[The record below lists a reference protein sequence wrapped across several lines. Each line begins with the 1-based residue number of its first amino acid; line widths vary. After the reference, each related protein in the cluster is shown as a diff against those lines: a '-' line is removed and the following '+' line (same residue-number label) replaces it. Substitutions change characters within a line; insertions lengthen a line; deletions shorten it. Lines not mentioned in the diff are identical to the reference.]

1 MFGSPYNDPS
11 RMFGSL
17 YHNPYRQDFRAEL
30 YQHEEVMRH
39 AIIDSMRN
47 YSIAWNSAFDAYG
60 QKLSEAER
68 ADYCRQE
75 NLCILK
81 SKASGLWREIPSTK
95 DPSMNFEL
103 SGSFTDYKSLTEFT
117 HKNAAYYL
125 KKTDADIIR
134 PGVVVAKLE
143 TNQDKAH
150 WQVYHSDNILKTAQT
165 LFSEQFKDHFNK
177 QLLEQNS
184 RGFINWARGL
194 FSSGSDTLTDVTLH
208 VCYADLLK
216 DPSLDGFPTAE
227 NFAADQRL
235 RKIMAAEPLEL
246 AVVRKRSWHVW
257 NEVFSTGRRES
268 GLRYQ

>member
-1 MFGSPYNDPS
+1 
-11 RMFGSL
+11 
-17 YHNPYRQDFRAEL
+17 
-30 YQHEEVMRH
+30 MRH

-68 ADYCRQE
+68 ADYRRQE
-75 NLCILK
+75 QLCVLK
-81 SKASGLWREIPSTK
+81 SEAKGNWRMIPSK
-95 DPSMNFEL
+95 QDSSISFQL
-103 SGSFTDYKSLTEFT
+103 SGSFTNYRSLTGFT
-117 HKNAAYYL
+117 HKNAAFYL
-125 KKTDADIIR
+125 KKTDTDIIR
-134 PGVVVAKLE
+134 PGAVVAALK
-143 TNQDKAH
+143 TTQDKTH

-216 DPSLDGFPTAE
+216 HPSLDGFPTAE

-235 RKIMAAEPLEL
+235 RKIMAEEPLEL

-257 NEVFSTGRRES
+257 NEVFSTGRRERD
-268 GLRYQ
+268 LRYQ